1 MTAVKMTATMTR
13 RDKQRVANRE
23 GILQAALRIAE
34 REGWPAVT
42 IRKIAREIDYTSPI
56 IYQHFDNKEAALQVL
71 MERGYTMLQEAM
83 QHPAPAATPDE
94 HLLDMGRAYL
104 HFVQQQPRLYE
115 LMSGLSGVSLDSNVR
130 KTSAL
135 GVTKV
140 VVKALEEWAARKQ
153 LRIAD
158 PLAACETCW
167 GILHG
172 MASLGMLPDIGFE
185 RAERLAVDAL
195 SALMKSWEV

>member
-1 MTAVKMTATMTR
+1 MTTMTR
-13 RDKQRVANRE
+13 RERQHIANRE
-23 GILQAALRIAE
+23 GILQATLKIAE

-42 IRKIAREIDYTSPI
+42 IRKIASEIDYTSPI

-71 MERGYTMLQEAM
+71 MERGYAMLQEEM
-83 QHPAPAATPDE
+83 QRPAPATTPDE
-94 HLLDMGRAYL
+94 RLLNIGRAYL
-104 HFVQQQPRLYE
+104 HFVQKQPQLYQ

-140 VVKALEEWAARKQ
+140 VVEALEEWAALKQ
-153 LRIAD
+153 LQIAD

-172 MASLGMLPDIGFE
+172 MASLGMLPDIGFR
-185 RAERLAVDAL
+185 RAERLAVNAL
-195 SALMKSWEV
+195 SALIKSWEVQP